1 MPEAEIRKALKS
13 DLKDVEYI
21 CRMTAGPL
29 SRENELVGKIIAKIY
44 STYYIEEECGNCF
57 VLASGEKAVG
67 YILSSL
73 DAGVFKKVY
82 RKKYVP
88 QIFSLSKKDGVLA
101 WLLPIPYMFFKKN
114 YPAHMHIDILP
125 GFQGSGNGTKLV
137 ETLLSELKSRG
148 IRGVCL
154 CVGSDNAR
162 AIAFYKKRGF
172 KILLKTPGGIYMGQ
186 KL

>member
-29 SRENELVGKIIAKIY
+29 SRENELVGKIIAKTY

-162 AIAFYKKRGF
+162 AIAFYKISPRKSRGL
-172 KILLKTPGGIYMGQ
+172 ICKTGGAEGN
-186 KL
+186 